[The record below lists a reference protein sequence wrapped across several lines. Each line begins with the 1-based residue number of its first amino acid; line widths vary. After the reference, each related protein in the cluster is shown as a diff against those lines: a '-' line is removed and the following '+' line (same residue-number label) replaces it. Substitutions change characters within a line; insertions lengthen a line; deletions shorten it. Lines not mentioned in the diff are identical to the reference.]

1 MIVDKFIYLW
11 IIIFVNSIKQD
22 NRMGTRIINLIF
34 KLAFGLVL
42 ISSINACT
50 TQVPAI
56 EIFNVKEFG
65 AVGNGKTI
73 DTKAIQEAADA
84 AHAAGGGVVVI
95 PAGDYLSGAL
105 FFKNGV
111 DLEIQEGATLI
122 STVDSDDFP
131 QIPTRFEGI
140 ECYHR
145 CAFLNFDDSEGV
157 KVYGKGTVNGR
168 GREWKNYENKD
179 GHWGKPRMI
188 CFTNCPGGSIKEL
201 KLIDQASW
209 CVHILYTDGFLV
221 DGLHIDVTGYIPSS
235 DGVDID
241 SSTNVDMCN
250 VYVNCTDDCLSIKSG
265 KNEDGR
271 RVARPSENIHV
282 WNCDF
287 YGGHGVAMG
296 SEISGDIRNVLIEN
310 CVCGPDNKAPVRF
323 KSQPSRG
330 GVVENITFRNYTL
343 RGSGTFIDANMIWRM
358 VEDYE
363 PYFPRTVLRNIRIE
377 DCNGEVKSV
386 GVITGDPEA
395 PFSEGT
401 FIFRNC
407 NIKAE
412 TGLKLKIVLQT
423 NFEGLNITVPEG
435 VKPISRV

>member
-1 MIVDKFIYLW
+1 
-11 IIIFVNSIKQD
+11 
-22 NRMGTRIINLIF
+22 MGTRIINLIF
-34 KLAFGLVL
+34 KLAFWLVL
-42 ISSINACT
+42 ISSIDACT

-65 AVGNGKTI
+65 AVGNGKI
-73 DTKAIQEAADA
+73 VDTKAIQEAADA

-95 PAGDYLSGAL
+95 PAGNYLSGAL

-168 GREWKNYENKD
+168 GRVWSKYENKD
-179 GHWGKPRMI
+179 GHWGRPRMI
-188 CFTNCPGGSIKEL
+188 CFTNCPGGSIKDL

-287 YGGHGVAMG
+287 DGGHGVAMG

-363 PYFPRTVLRNIRIE
+363 PYFPRTALRNIRIE

-386 GVITGDPEA
+386 GVITGDPDA
-395 PFSEGT
+395 PFPEGT
-401 FIFRNC
+401 FIFKNC

-412 TGLKLKIVLQT
+412 TGLKLKNVLQT

-435 VKPISRV
+435 VKPITRV

>member
-1 MIVDKFIYLW
+1 M
-11 IIIFVNSIKQD
+11 
-22 NRMGTRIINLIF
+22 RTRIITAILSLAC
-34 KLAFGLVL
+34 LAFLMPSVD
-42 ISSINACT
+42 AFAAKA
-50 TQVPAI
+50 PAKKV
-56 EIFNVKEFG
+56 FNVKDFG
-65 AVGNGKTI
+65 AVGNGVFK
-73 DTKAIQEAADA
+73 DTKAIQMAAQA

-95 PAGDYLSGAL
+95 PAGNYLSGAL

-122 STVDSDDFP
+122 STIDSDDFP

-140 ECYHR
+140 ERDWR

-157 KVYGKGTVNGR
+157 KVYGKGTINGR
-168 GREWKNYENKD
+168 GREWSKVKNKD
-179 GHWGKPRMI
+179 GHWGRPRMI
-188 CFTNCPGGSIKEL
+188 CFTNCPGGSIKDL
-201 KLIDQASW
+201 TLIDQASW

-241 SSTNVDMCN
+241 SSSNVDMCN

-296 SEISGDIRNVLIEN
+296 SEISGEIRNVLIEN
-310 CVCGPDNKAPVRF
+310 CVSGPENRAPVRF

-343 RGSGTFIDANMIWRM
+343 KGSGTFIDANMIWRM
-358 VEDYE
+358 VEDYV
-363 PYFPRTVLRNIRIE
+363 PYFPRTVLRNIRVE
-377 DCNGEVKSV
+377 GCQGEVKSI
-386 GVITGDPEA
+386 GVITGDPDA
-395 PFSEGT
+395 PFPEGT
-401 FIFRNC
+401 FIFENC
-407 NIKAE
+407 NVKAE
-412 TGLKLKIVLQT
+412 TGLRLSNVLQT

-435 VKPISRV
+435 VEAITRAPGVVRPEPRKK

>member
-1 MIVDKFIYLW
+1 MKHRT
-11 IIIFVNSIKQD
+11 IIALLSLLCCALLLPSMNVQAAKAPE
-22 NRMGTRIINLIF
+22 
-34 KLAFGLVL
+34 KKV
-42 ISSINACT
+42 
-50 TQVPAI
+50 
-56 EIFNVKEFG
+56 FNVKDYG
-65 AVGNGKTI
+65 AAGNGIFK
-73 DTKAIQEAADA
+73 DTKAIQMASNAAY
-84 AHAAGGGVVVI
+84 AAGGGVVVI
-95 PAGDYLSGAL
+95 PAGNYLSGAL

-140 ECYHR
+140 ERYWR

-168 GREWKNYENKD
+168 GREWSQNKNKD
-179 GHWGKPRMI
+179 GHWGRPRMI
-188 CFTNCPGGSIKEL
+188 CFTNCPGGSIKDL
-201 KLIDQASW
+201 TLIDQASW

-241 SSTNVDMCN
+241 SSSNVDMCN

-296 SEISGDIRNVLIEN
+296 SEISGEIRNVLIEN
-310 CVCGPDNKAPVRF
+310 CVSGPENRAPVRF

-343 RGSGTFIDANMIWRM
+343 KGSGTFIDANMIWRM
-358 VEDYE
+358 VEDYV
-363 PYFPRTVLRNIRIE
+363 PYFPRTVLRNIRVE
-377 DCNGEVKSV
+377 GCHGEVQSV
-386 GVITGDPEA
+386 GVITGDPDA
-395 PFSEGT
+395 PFPEGT
-401 FIFRNC
+401 FIFENC
-407 NIKAE
+407 NVTAE
-412 TGLKLKIVLQT
+412 RGLRLSNVLQT

-435 VKPISRV
+435 VEPITKAPGVVRPERRK